1 MCRLAST
8 ARPDLVAALA
18 QRADNLFAAGR
29 EQVTPLAPRGDSDK
43 GDDREGKAHAQQ
55 GGEDKSGHVI

>member
-8 ARPDLVAALA
+8 ARPHLVAALA
-18 QRADNLFAAGR
+18 QRAHDLFAAGR